1 MEVKPSNTLNDT
13 CNQFI
18 ITPIDKVNGTIAFIC
33 QQFYAIVLTK
43 EPSLDH
49 NNTGTNQTYIP
60 VHKTN
65 NQVISTHTTFL

>member
-13 CNQFI
+13 RNQFI
-18 ITPIDKVNGTIAFIC
+18 ITPTDKVNGAIAFIC
-33 QQFYAIVLTK
+33 QRFYAIVITK

-49 NNTGTNQTYIP
+49 DNPGTNQTYIP
-60 VHKTN
+60 VNKTN